1 MATVHGE
8 AARHRQAPE
17 SHDGTRL
24 LGIVLGCCG
33 IAMLP
38 WLLVL
43 ANSLPAAE
51 SATWI
56 GLDILEATG
65 LAATGL
71 LMLRRDPRGCLTATA
86 TAVLL
91 VADAWFDVTTAAPG
105 TELATAAA
113 MALGVELPMAVL
125 CTVAALRS
133 WPHSARRGRR

>member
-1 MATVHGE
+1 MATAHSD
-8 AARHRQAPE
+8 AAQDRQVPE
-17 SHDGTRL
+17 PNGTRPLAVVL
-24 LGIVLGCCG
+24 LCAGV
-33 IAMLP
+33 AMLP

-43 ANSLPAAE
+43 ANSLPATE

-56 GLDILEATG
+56 GLDVLEALG

-113 MALGVELPMAVL
+113 MALGVELPMAIL
-125 CTVAALRS
+125 CAVQAIRS
-133 WPHSARRGRR
+133 WPHPARRNRR